1 MLGVSPRCYAR
12 DASARGLSVSRA
24 RRLWPAGPV
33 PSGASSVGVA
43 TLVEPAQKGATMVPS
58 VTSTGRRQ
66 FLKLLA
72 GSPLLAGAALSPR
85 LKALVL
91 QEDVIPSLDEMFQVM
106 DFKEVA
112 EKMLLP
118 EHWAYLATGV
128 DDDATL
134 RANREGFTKY
144 QLRMRRLVDFSNLDM
159 SVELFGVRWNTPIGL
174 SPVASLK
181 GFHTEGE
188 SGVGRA
194 ARATGTLQMLSN
206 QTSTGVEE
214 VNEARGEPVWY
225 QLYTRPDWENT
236 YTLIKRVEAAG
247 CPVLVFTVDL
257 LGGRNT
263 VTSARAQGTEG
274 TQAAFCQNC
283 HEGLTKPM
291 AEGLTRPALGGRG
304 RRRAPHTWDYVKR
317 LKDAMSMK
325 LVIKGIVTREDAELS
340 VAYGADGI
348 MVSNHGGRAGET
360 LRSTIESLPEVA
372 TGIAGRIPIILDSGV
387 RRGTDIFKALALG
400 ADAVSVGRPYVWGL
414 SGFGQEGVEAVIDI
428 LRRELQL
435 VMRQTGAYTIDRIR
449 NGRHVVD
456 RRTGQIL

>member
-1 MLGVSPRCYAR
+1 MA
-12 DASARGLSVSRA
+12 
-24 RRLWPAGPV
+24 
-33 PSGASSVGVA
+33 
-43 TLVEPAQKGATMVPS
+43 PS
-58 VTSTGRRQ
+58 VTATGRRQ

-72 GSPLLAGAALSPR
+72 GSPLLAGAVLPPALTAR
-85 LKALVL
+85 GF
-91 QEDVIPSLDEMFQVM
+91 QEEYIPSLDEMFQIM
-106 DFKEVA
+106 DFSEVA

-134 RANREGFTKY
+134 LANREGFTKY
-144 QLRMRRLVDFSNLDM
+144 QLRVRRLVDFSNLDM
-159 SVELFGVRWNTPIGL
+159 SVELFGVRWDTPIGL

-188 SGVGRA
+188 PGVARA
-194 ARATGTLQMLSN
+194 AQASGTLQMLSN
-206 QTSTGVEE
+206 QTSTAVEE

-225 QLYTRPDWENT
+225 QIYTRPDWENT
-236 YTLIKRVEAAG
+236 YKIIKRVEAAG
-247 CPVLVFTVDL
+247 CPVLVFTIDL

-263 VTSARAQGTEG
+263 VTSDRAQGAEG
-274 TQAAFCQNC
+274 TRAEFCQNC
-283 HEGLTKPM
+283 HEGLTKAM
-291 AEGLTRPALGGRG
+291 AEGLTRPAPGQVYP
-304 RRRAPHTWDYVKR
+304 PHTWDYVTR
-317 LKDAMSMK
+317 LKDSTSMK
-325 LVIKGIVTREDAELS
+325 VVLKGIVTREDAELA
-340 VAYGADGI
+340 VAYGADAV

-372 TGIAGRIPIILDSGV
+372 VGIAGRIPIILDSGV

-400 ADAVSVGRPYVWGL
+400 ADVVTVGRPYVWGL
-414 SGFGQEGVEAVIDI
+414 AGFGEEGVADVISI